1 MTVGAVPQT
10 MSYPLPNQAQMQMPM
25 AMAAQQQ
32 GPFQP
37 VYVTS
42 TSQLPQGAIPLT
54 QDQVAQLMNSS
65 QGPAIQQATLA
76 ANAVQAPASSGRT
89 LLTSILKGAGIG
101 AAVGGGVGLIPV
113 LPPSPLVGAL
123 IGAAAGALIGGV
135 VGFIRAKRD
144 KQQAAMLAA
153 TAQNTAMTA
162 PIGEPP
168 AGAAKGP
175 IHLNEATK
183 AKLKAKNDAI
193 KAERAEAATAAKPKA
208 KVAAKH

>member
-1 MTVGAVPQT
+1 MTVGTVPQS
-10 MSYPLPNQAQMQMPM
+10 MNYQLPPQAQMPM
-25 AMAAQQQ
+25 QGQAQAQ
-32 GPFQP
+32 FQP

-42 TSQLPQGAIPLT
+42 TSQLPQGAIPLS

-89 LLTSILKGAGIG
+89 LLTSILAGAGIG

-123 IGAAAGALIGGV
+123 IGAGAGALIGGV

-153 TAQNTAMTA
+153 TAQNTVMTA
-162 PIGEPP
+162 PVGEPP
-168 AGAAKGP
+168 VGAAKGP

-183 AKLKAKNDAI
+183 AKLKLKNDAI
-193 KAERAEAATAAKPKA
+193 KAERAEAAAAAKATP